1 MPQLAQPR
9 HRLQPAKTFFDA
21 LPLLLADLV
30 SRVPRGARI
39 DGAAAGPR
47 MVLRHMWRH
56 HR

>member
-9 HRLQPAKTFFDA
+9 HRLQPAETFFDA
-21 LPLLLADLV
+21 LPLLLLADLV

-47 MVLRHMWRH
+47 IGLRASFGN
-56 HR
+56 